1 MAAPAVIAAI
11 PAVLQL
17 ASSVMDGFSSSK
29 QKKAYAEY
37 QEKTRQAAMEQ
48 YRYQTRAI
56 NNRLAEEEEASDL
69 QLEQNMIQNMQAKAT
84 AQASAAGSGITGST
98 IENLFHDYDRAAA
111 ASNYVASRNLHLKG
125 LQAVD
130 EKEAA
135 YIQAMNT
142 INLQQQ
148 QYSGGSMGLS
158 LLSGFGN
165 ALSVGVQNYY
175 GTTSHTNSSRGQ
187 KSDKLNIT
195 LNGGL

>member
-1 MAAPAVIAAI
+1 MVAPALTAGIA
-11 PAVLQL
+11 AVLQL
-17 ASSVMDGFSSSK
+17 ASSVMEGFSSNK

-69 QLEQNMIQNMQAKAT
+69 QLEQTIIQNMQAKAT

-98 IENLFHDYDRAAA
+98 IDNLFKDYDRANA
-111 ASNYVASRNLHLKG
+111 ASNYVAARNLHLRG

-148 QYSGGSMGLS
+148 YTGGSSMGLS
-158 LLSGFGN
+158 LLSGIGN
-165 ALSVGVQNYY
+165 AMSTYASGKMSQY
-175 GTTSHTNSSRGQ
+175 
-187 KSDKLNIT
+187 
-195 LNGGL
+195 

>member
-1 MAAPAVIAAI
+1 MVAPALIAAI

-17 ASSVMDGFSSSK
+17 ASSAIEGFSANK

-69 QLEQNMIQNMQAKAT
+69 QLEQTMIQNMQAKAT
-84 AQASAAGSGITGST
+84 AQASAAGNGITGST
-98 IENLFHDYDRAAA
+98 IENLFHDYDRAEAA
-111 ASNYVASRNLHLKG
+111 NEYVASRNLHLKG
-125 LQAVD
+125 LQAED

-148 QYSGGSMGLS
+148 YSGGSMGLS
-158 LLSGFGN
+158 LLSGIGT
-165 ALSVGVQNYY
+165 AMSSYSSGKVSQYQLQYY
-175 GTTSHTNSSRGQ
+175 GGN
-187 KSDKLNIT
+187 K
-195 LNGGL
+195 

>member
-1 MAAPAVIAAI
+1 MVAPALLAAV
-11 PAVLQL
+11 PAVMTF
-17 ASSVMDGFSSSK
+17 ASSVLDGFSSKK

-56 NNRLAEEEEASDL
+56 NNRLAEEEAASDL

-84 AQASAAGSGITGST
+84 AQASAAGSGVTGTT
-98 IENLFHDYDRAAA
+98 IDNLFHDYDRASA
-111 ASNYVASRNLHLKG
+111 ASNYVASKNLHLKG

-148 QYSGGSMGLS
+148 YTGGSMGLS

-175 GTTSHTNSSRGQ
+175 GTTSHTNSSKGQ
-187 KSDKLNIT
+187 LSDSLNNT

>member
-1 MAAPAVIAAI
+1 MVAPAVIAAI

-17 ASSVMDGFSSSK
+17 ASSTIEGFSSNK

-69 QLEQNMIQNMQAKAT
+69 QLEQNMIQNMQAQAT
-84 AQASAAGSGITGST
+84 AKASAAGSGITGST
-98 IENLFHDYDRAAA
+98 IENLFKDYDRAAA

-148 QYSGGSMGLS
+148 YTGGSMGLS
-158 LLSGFGN
+158 LLSGIGT
-165 ALSVGVQNYY
+165 AMSSYSSGKASQYQLQYY
-175 GTTSHTNSSRGQ
+175 GGN
-187 KSDKLNIT
+187 K
-195 LNGGL
+195 